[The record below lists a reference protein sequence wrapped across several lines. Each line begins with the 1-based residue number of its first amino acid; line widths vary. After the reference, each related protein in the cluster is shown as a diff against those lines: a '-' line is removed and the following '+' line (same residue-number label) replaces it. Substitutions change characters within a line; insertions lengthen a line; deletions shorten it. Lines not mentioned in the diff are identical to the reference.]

1 MSKKE
6 LFIKEI
12 EEKILLD
19 EKFLSKE
26 AIEYFE
32 TLKAQ
37 KEKGSMTENGK
48 IILKYMQENCN
59 DATIFTAKTIGTGI
73 NMPARSVSGS
83 IRKLVNENYVKKIA
97 TSPITYSLTKLGQEY
112 QFDN

>member
-32 TLKAQ
+32 TLKTQ

-59 DATIFTAKTIGTGI
+59 DATIFTAKNIGTGI
-73 NMPARSVSGS
+73 NMPARSVSG
-83 IRKLVNENYVKKIA
+83 
-97 TSPITYSLTKLGQEY
+97 
-112 QFDN
+112 

>member
-12 EEKILLD
+12 EEKISLD
-19 EKFLSKE
+19 KNFLSKD

-32 TLKAQ
+32 TLKTQ
-37 KEKGSMTENGK
+37 KGNMTENGK
-48 IILKYMQENCN
+48 IILKYMQENN
-59 DATIFTAKTIGTGI
+59 GEATIFTAKTIGTGI

-97 TSPITYSLTKLGQEY
+97 TSPITYSLTELGQEY